1 MQPLAIGPGGQARNS
16 SPVVAYQ
23 GSSAVAGGI
32 PDQQASSAASNHF
45 GPDILQ
51 TVRSGSIRSTNQR
64 LTNNSDL
71 IVLMD
76 SDLNIDRTRTSRDGR
91 LGFEMSGYVHA
102 YGWSLPVSS
111 VKAIGSSS
119 SPDLMHSSSG
129 SPNISAILGSVSP
142 HMMSESRAQDESN
155 VSLSKLS
162 GLQVPIPQYCRP
174 LTGDSLGMKIWCAT
188 ALDLSGD
195 DGPPIQRVEAAS
207 SSSPIRITEFSSSI
221 ANLSSTP
228 TKTNN
233 QQALKMLEREV
244 DQALNR
250 SIREDGRQVA
260 TSLSS
265 RISATDLVQSAIPIT
280 DDSEDLS
287 TFVWVCSTQH
297 SRSKI
302 TIIDIKT
309 RPNEKLDSFYVS
321 TFLYCIKSVPGSKP
335 SDLLGISSPQTSKE
349 EPEIFSLTLNMLKEL
364 IASQKRDFYKLVMV
378 DLGAQQKLRSS
389 SRESTSKRE
398 SERHSRLEMSFE
410 QEVQQT
416 HSRAVLKDDAEISR
430 ILDNNVSDGVAT
442 LQKLND
448 FVAHIQPQTEDIPTE
463 PAQKSNDI
471 DESREV
477 VYYQPISTR
486 LPTVWMGG
494 KDSVL
499 YLHSAIGQWKD
510 CVACLKLRDSILQ
523 ICHFRGR
530 VFVALADGS
539 LCVFFRDTETK
550 QWDLSQ
556 YLIMDIGLM
565 TDATSDSMDPGDVSF
580 TDQRTQNF
588 SQDETLDPGSSPP
601 RAERDQINTSSE
613 SPSKDN
619 NPGPAL
625 RPRSKVA
632 GIRCLE
638 IANKNL
644 WVGYK
649 NRALIIDPITLKLK
663 HTFNVVPQIDN
674 QIRQLISMK
683 DGVFC
688 CLRSD
693 LVLRLYSSLKPYQHI
708 QNIDIEPVVTRLIS
722 PKTFVIS
729 HITAMRVA
737 GNTLWI
743 GNAHGII
750 ITIPCKLVP
759 QVSEAPVTEGIE
771 EYEES
776 PGSLSIARFVPKCD
790 ISNAQ
795 VSKNY
800 ILSCDH
806 MSLQPK
812 GKARRLL

>member
-1 MQPLAIGPGGQARNS
+1 MATNLS
-16 SPVVAYQ
+16 
-23 GSSAVAGGI
+23 
-32 PDQQASSAASNHF
+32 DQQGGSP
-45 GPDILQ
+45 GPNQLGSDALQ
-51 TVRSGSIRSTNQR
+51 TVRGGSIRSTNQR
-64 LTNNSDL
+64 LTSNSDL

-76 SDLNIDRTRTSRDGR
+76 SDLYIDRSRTSRDGGSR

-102 YGWSLPVSS
+102 YGWSLPASS

-119 SPDLMHSSSG
+119 DLGHHPVG
-129 SPNISAILGSVSP
+129 SPNISAILGGTSS
-142 HMMSESRAQDESN
+142 HMTSDAHAQGEGN
-155 VSLSKLS
+155 VSFNKLS
-162 GLQVPIPQYCRP
+162 GLLVPIPQYCRP

-188 ALDLSGD
+188 AVDLSGGD
-195 DGPPIQRVEAAS
+195 AQTAQIGEIAS
-207 SSSPIRITEFSSSI
+207 SSTPIRDPDSSGSVV
-221 ANLSSTP
+221 NLSSTP
-228 TKTNN
+228 TRPNN
-233 QQALKMLEREV
+233 QHALRMLEQEV
-244 DQALNR
+244 SQALNE
-250 SIREDGRQVA
+250 SIIEGGHHA
-260 TSLSS
+260 NTTLPS
-265 RISATDLVQSAIPIT
+265 RMSATDLVQSALPIT

-309 RPNEKLDSFYVS
+309 KPNEKLDSFYVS
-321 TFLYCIKSVPGSKP
+321 TFLYCIKSIPGSKP
-335 SDLLGISSPQTSKE
+335 SDLLGITTPQNGE
-349 EPEIFSLTLNMLKEL
+349 EEFEKFSLTLNMLKEL
-364 IASQKRDFYKLVMV
+364 ITTQKRNFYKLVEV
-378 DLGAQQKLRSS
+378 DVEAQRRHESASKEAI
-389 SRESTSKRE
+389 SRRE
-398 SERHSRLEMSFE
+398 SERPTRLEMSFE
-410 QEVQQT
+410 QEAQRTQ
-416 HSRAVLKDDAEISR
+416 RATPKDDDAEISR

-448 FVAHIQPQTEDIPTE
+448 FVAHIQPQTEDASSSESPQE
-463 PAQKSNDI
+463 LNDNNQSK
-471 DESREV
+471 DV
-477 VYYQPISTR
+477 VYYQPISTY

-494 KDSVL
+494 KDSTL
-499 YLHSAIGQWKD
+499 YIHSAIGQWKD

-523 ICHFRGR
+523 ICHYRGR

-539 LCVFFRDTETK
+539 LCIFFRNAETK
-550 QWDLSQ
+550 QWELSQ
-556 YLIMDIGLM
+556 YLVMDIGLM
-565 TDATSDSMDPGDVSF
+565 ADATVDSMDTSDVSF
-580 TDQRTQNF
+580 TDQRLHMFTQEGNV
-588 SQDETLDPGSSPP
+588 D
-601 RAERDQINTSSE
+601 SE
-613 SPSKDN
+613 SNILPTEREQANISATDSPSVE
-619 NPGPAL
+619 PSL
-625 RPRSKVA
+625 SSIRRTRSKVA

-649 NRALIIDPITLKLK
+649 NRVLIIDPITLKLK

-729 HITAMRVA
+729 HITAMKVA

-750 ITIPCKLVP
+750 ITIPCKLLP
-759 QVSEAPVTEGIE
+759 QVSEAPVSDALG

-776 PGSLSIARFVPKCD
+776 STCLSIARFVPKCD

-795 VSKNY
+795 VSHNSTSNCLT
-800 ILSCDH
+800 IGL
-806 MSLQPK
+806 
-812 GKARRLL
+812 A